1 VNPEPFRIS
10 YKVRASLVCGV
21 VAALS
26 FIARN
31 FHLDDALIYARYI
44 SHALQGRGLEFNP
57 GEPVNALTSILSTWL
72 VLALSWVLH
81 HNVLLAEAILSA
93 VFLAA
98 AALLAERI
106 VPLSGLLFA
115 SLGVIYYCIG
125 METSLFVFL
134 LALTIYAY
142 ATDRLNWLPTLC
154 VLAALARFE
163 GAALVLVIGWRL
175 WKQNRHPKLSSFAPA
190 VLLIVFYFAFNVFFY
205 HVLLPQSA
213 TAKFGQGFSGYWGR
227 WPIAFLRL
235 PETVFK
241 PFGKSYVL
249 ALALLVFAAFGLK
262 DRRLSKWNEVLV
274 PFLVILG
281 AFYLLFNIPS
291 YHWYYPPILFF
302 LLIYAICLVP
312 QTRAAQAAALFLILC
327 TAGATA
333 SDLRKN
339 AYENLPYRDLALWMN
354 ANTPSNARIA
364 SVETGTLGWYS
375 DRYFIDLVGL
385 TTPINARYTAHREFS
400 AWLAERPD
408 YVVVHPDNPFPWE
421 KAALDSPDFEFAPV
435 HFGQVYLLRR
445 KTPNIQGTTSALP
458 SDRQPAQPSSSAPAH

>member
-1 VNPEPFRIS
+1 VNSEPFRIS
-10 YKVRASLVCGV
+10 YKFRATLVCCV

-31 FHLDDALIYARYI
+31 FRLDDALIYARYI
-44 SHALQGRGLEFNP
+44 LHALQGRGLEFNP

-72 VLALSWVLH
+72 VLGLSWVLH

-98 AALLAERI
+98 AALLAEWI
-106 VPLSGLLFA
+106 IPLSGLLFA
-115 SLGVIYYCIG
+115 SLALIYYCIG

-142 ATDRLNWLPTLC
+142 ATDRVNWLPTLC
-154 VLAALARFE
+154 ILTALARFE
-163 GAALVLVIGWRL
+163 GAALVLVIAWRL
-175 WKQNRHPKLSSFAPA
+175 WRRNRRPKLFSFAPA
-190 VLLIVFYFAFNVFFY
+190 VFLILFYFAFNLLFY

-227 WPIAFLRL
+227 WPTAFLRL
-235 PETVFK
+235 PETVFL

-274 PFLVILG
+274 PFLMILG
-281 AFYLLFNIPS
+281 AFYILFNIPS
-291 YHWYYPPILFF
+291 YHWYYPPFLFF
-302 LLIYAICLVP
+302 LLMYCMSLVP
-312 QTRAAQAAALFLILC
+312 QRRAPQAAALFLILC
-327 TAGATA
+327 TAAATA
-333 SDLRKN
+333 VNLRKD
-339 AYENLPYRDLALWMN
+339 AHENLSYRDMALWIN
-354 ANTPSNARIA
+354 ANTPANARIA
-364 SVETGTLGWYS
+364 SVETGALGWYSS

-385 TTPINARYTAHREFS
+385 TTPINARYTAHREYS

-408 YVVVHPDNPFPWE
+408 YVVVHPNNPFPWE
-421 KAALDSPDFEFAPV
+421 KAALASPDFEFVPV
-435 HFGQVYLLRR
+435 HFGPVYLLRR
-445 KTPNIQGTTSALP
+445 KTA
-458 SDRQPAQPSSSAPAH
+458 AP